1 MSLTKF
7 FWGIACVLGI
17 SSGQIF
23 FKLAAGNIA
32 LSRDI
37 LLVLYSLVS
46 NVYLIAGLAI
56 YVMTTFLWIALLRV
70 APLKQVYPIIALSYL
85 FVPILSRLFLSEPL
99 EAKCILGG
107 CIIFIGVIVS
117 VS

>member
-1 MSLTKF
+1 MSLTKL
-7 FWGIACVLGI
+7 FWGIVCVLGI

-23 FKLAAGNIA
+23 FKLAAGSIA

-37 LLVLYSLVS
+37 LLVLYSVVS
-46 NVYLIAGLAI
+46 NVYLLVGLAI
-56 YVMTTFLWIALLRV
+56 YVVATFLWIALLRV
-70 APLKQVYPIIALSYL
+70 TPLKQVYPMIALSYI
-85 FVPILSRLFLSEPL
+85 FVPILSRLFLGEPL

-107 CIIFIGVIVS
+107 CIIIIGVIVS